1 MRKRIEEGEFG
12 PLTEGFSDQLR
23 GIVDATAELTRE
35 EAEFRQRLEK
45 LVIELNHYAHRSEN
59 LQKKMQVCINQF
71 KEAYE

>member
-45 LVIELNHYAHRSEN
+45 LVIELNHYAST
-59 LQKKMQVCINQF
+59 MQVCINQF